1 LRPGCRRKIR
11 FDDYESLMKKKARMV
26 TVRAKAEAPTW
37 ATLTKT
43 VTEAAA
49 IETSAAEVVVR

>member
-1 LRPGCRRKIR
+1 
-11 FDDYESLMKKKARMV
+11 MKKKARMV
-26 TVRAKAEAPTW
+26 TVRTKAEAPTW

-49 IETSAAEVVVR
+49 IETSAAKVVVR